1 MLKKIARRI
10 LKNEIEKLKQ
20 EKETLSKE
28 HRDLINKYAK
38 MEYEHTEQIKS
49 IKEKLKTT
57 EEVSKNL
64 SAENEIMRKYYRLDS
79 EPTDEEK
86 IKIRIDLRIHEL
98 EMQIIKDR
106 MESLECARTF
116 TSLSTLP
123 YQGMFA
129 PVPWGYR

>member
-20 EKETLSKE
+20 ENEI
-28 HRDLINKYAK
+28 LIN
-38 MEYEHTEQIKS
+38 EHVEKERELTKQIELIKGELKT
-49 IKEKLKTT
+49 IKEA
-57 EEVSKNL
+57 SKNL

-98 EMQIIKDR
+98 EMQIIKER
-106 MESLECARTF
+106 IESSERSRTF
-116 TSLSTLP
+116 ISLSTVP
-123 YQGMFA
+123 YGR
-129 PVPWGYR
+129 VLGPWWYG